1 MSEPEETQAAGR
13 GRWGMRILKITAG
26 LLVTVVVLVVLVA
39 LVGVRVPIHR
49 LSGLLGPVVEGLGA
63 EAEYSRDS
71 YLEFSLNPA
80 IRLEEFRLSG
90 PRVTLSVGRMTGR
103 VELVPLFQ
111 QQLVIREATL
121 DTGRLQWV
129 RPLPVEETVP
139 EEVDQDE
146 PRLSPW
152 LRSLVVDAARVTD
165 VQAVVRYDDRE
176 DQWAFSVVDLNLAMP
191 RPGDVSASIGGSF
204 LGHPFTVAVES
215 RRRGPEQW
223 GLERL
228 EISGDGGNLLL
239 TGQVDPVDLSGAGLF
254 RLTIEDSDTVR
265 TVLGP
270 QYVGFTP
277 VALKADWDYS
287 DGIGT
292 AVFEEFRLGTAD
304 FNGNVGL
311 DVNGPRLSVNA
322 DLESPRLD
330 LESLFGLSAESPREG
345 ATEAS
350 PPGDT
355 ERQGE
360 AGIRADESGATDP
373 PLAQMLAPYLEAAN
387 LDLAFRVGSLEGAAA
402 EISDVSVGVEL
413 QDGALRLPVAA
424 ILQGVPLQGSM
435 DLKTEGK
442 IVRLDLPL
450 EGPAADM
457 TELLRLLLA
466 LEDIEGR
473 HEGIRVTASAA
484 GITASELVGSLTLS
498 GSLAGA
504 RIRYGT
510 RPVEFSLNELTMAAS
525 TQKPTSLQ
533 GRGELLGQPFELALK
548 SDGLAELADA
558 DDMYLSGTVTGRGTK
573 LEVSAA
579 RSGGRNT
586 LDFGLDTSDPGILRN
601 WLGLTAAMP
610 SSVELSGGLIHEG
623 PGAGIRVRLDTLRVG
638 RSAVRVEGLLRQSEG
653 RTSLSARI
661 RGDQVDAEEL
671 RAVFASPAA
680 ETAPPE
686 APRLSLD
693 APILPAELTI
703 VDADLDI
710 ALGQLINGD
719 LVLRNVQAQ
728 GRTREDRVERAAVRA
743 DTAYGAVE
751 GVASADFSGP
761 EPSMQA
767 SLQVTPFQAGRV
779 LMDLEIVE
787 QSELV
792 FDRGSVELGLAGSSL
807 SQWMDTAQV
816 DLRLEGG
823 RVILVPELELA
834 AELNETTLHTAP
846 GEPVILGLNGLV
858 GDQVLETELRAG
870 VLRDMLKSRTIKLDL
885 DGRLGSMGLEAGLNA
900 PLPLGAEL
908 ARLNLAVDGESLDAL
923 EGLFGV
929 DLPPWGPVAL
939 SGNVLHRGLTYRVD
953 EFHVAVGTS
962 ELEGR
967 LDLDLEGKPRAEVV
981 LSAPLIQLEDFRKEG
996 WTARG
1001 SGPDESAGPASQ
1013 GETGSAPREA
1023 VLSRSAFES
1032 LDATLAV
1039 DVGEVRSGADKL
1051 GAGELRVNL
1060 LDGILA
1066 VPTLLIQTPGGDVT
1080 GTAEM
1085 SWAGPDLLD
1094 TELTLSAD
1102 RFDYGVLARR
1112 IDPASTMKGSLSV
1125 YADLKGRHPAAEPF
1139 LGSASGELGF
1149 GVWPEDF
1156 RSGVFDLWAVG
1167 LVSAVMPKFSDDA
1180 VSTMNCMVGRFGMD
1194 QGRLTER
1201 AVFADSSRIQVTG
1214 EVTADF
1220 STRQV
1225 DAYLVP
1231 RAKRAQI
1238 FSFAAP
1244 VEVTGSFDEFDLG
1257 FRGGDLALATVR
1269 FITSPVV
1276 APVRWL
1282 AGKPLPKDG
1291 EAACRIAWEG
1301 SPDQPAPKMTS
1312 HSP

>member
-1 MSEPEETQAAGR
+1 MSEPEETRAAGR
-13 GRWGMRILKITAG
+13 GRWGIRILKITAG
-26 LLVTVVVLVVLVA
+26 FVVTLVVLVVLVA

-90 PRVTLSVGRMTGR
+90 PRMTLSVGSLTGR
-103 VELVPLFQ
+103 VELLPLFQ

-139 EEVDQDE
+139 QEIEQDG

-176 DQWAFSVVDLNLAMP
+176 GQWTFSVVDLNLVMP

-215 RRRGPEQW
+215 RRRGEEQW

-254 RLTIEDSDTVR
+254 RMDIEDSDTVR

-277 VALKADWDYS
+277 VALKADWDFS

-304 FNGNVGL
+304 FEGNVGL
-311 DVNGPRLSVNA
+311 DVTGPRLSVNA

-330 LESLFGLSAESPREG
+330 LESLFGLSAESPRENG
-345 ATEAS
+345 MEAS
-350 PPGDT
+350 PPGDS
-355 ERQGE
+355 ERQ
-360 AGIRADESGATDP
+360 RESGARAGGSGADDP
-373 PLAQMLAPYLEAAN
+373 PLAQMLGPYLEAAN
-387 LDLAFRVGSLEGAAA
+387 LDLSFRVGSLDGAAA
-402 EISDVSVGVEL
+402 EISDFIVGVEL

-435 DLKTEGK
+435 DLTTEGK
-442 IVRLDLPL
+442 TVRLDLPL

-457 TELLRLLLA
+457 TDLLRLLLA

-473 HEGIRVTASAA
+473 HEGVRLTASAA
-484 GITASELVGSLTLS
+484 GTTASELVGSLSLS

-510 RPVEFSLNELTMAAS
+510 RPVEFSLDELTMAAS
-525 TQKPTSLQ
+525 MREPTSLR
-533 GRGELLGQPFELALK
+533 GRGELLGQPFELLLK

-558 DDMYLSGTVTGRGTK
+558 DDMHLAGTVTGRGTI

-579 RSGGRNT
+579 RSGGRNS

-610 SSVELSGGLIHEG
+610 SSVELSGGFIQEG
-623 PGAGIRVRLDTLRVG
+623 PGAGIRVRFDTIRVG
-638 RSAVRVEGLLRQSEG
+638 RSTVRMEGLLRQSDG
-653 RTSLSARI
+653 RAALAASI
-661 RGDQVDAEEL
+661 RGDRVDVEEL

-680 ETAPPE
+680 EASPPD

-693 APILPAELTI
+693 APILPAELT
-703 VDADLDI
+703 VFDADLDI
-710 ALGQLINGD
+710 ALGQLTDGE
-719 LVLRNVQAQ
+719 LVLRNVEAQ
-728 GRTREDRVERAAVRA
+728 GRTREDKVERAAVRA
-743 DTAYGAVE
+743 DTAYGTIE

-761 EPSMQA
+761 EPAMQA
-767 SLQVTPFQAGRV
+767 SLEVTPFQAGRL

-787 QSELV
+787 KSELV

-807 SQWMDTAQV
+807 GEWMDTAQV
-816 DLRLEGG
+816 DLRLDGG
-823 RVILVPELELA
+823 RVIVVPELDLA
-834 AELNETTLHTAP
+834 AELDETTLHTAP
-846 GEPVILGLNGLV
+846 GEPVVLGLNGSV
-858 GDQVLETELRAG
+858 GDEVFETELRAG
-870 VLRDMLKSRTIKLDL
+870 VLRDMLKTRTIELDL

-900 PLPLGAEL
+900 PLPLGGEVAQL
-908 ARLNLAVDGESLDAL
+908 TLAVDGDSLDAL

-939 SGNVLHRGLTYRVD
+939 SGNVLHQGLAYRVD
-953 EFHVAVGTS
+953 DFHVAVGTS
-962 ELEGR
+962 ELDGR
-967 LDLDLEGKPRAEVV
+967 LDLDLEGKPRADLV
-981 LSAPLIQLEDFRKEG
+981 LSAPLIQLEDFRKDG

-1001 SGPDESAGPASQ
+1001 SEPDESAGPARQAEPESV
-1013 GETGSAPREA
+1013 PKDA
-1023 VLSRSAFES
+1023 VISRSAFEK

-1051 GAGELRVNL
+1051 GAGQLRVSL
-1060 LDGILA
+1060 LDGVLA
-1066 VPTLLIQTPGGDVT
+1066 VPTLSIQTPGGDVT
-1080 GTAEM
+1080 GTARM

-1094 TELTLSAD
+1094 TSLTLNAE

-1125 YADLKGRHPAAEPF
+1125 YADLGGQHAASRPF
-1139 LGSASGELGF
+1139 LGSASGRLGF

-1180 VSTMNCMVGRFGMD
+1180 VSTMNCVIGRFEMD
-1194 QGRLTER
+1194 QGRMNEE

-1214 EVTADF
+1214 EVSANF
-1220 STRQV
+1220 ASRQV

-1244 VEVTGSFDEFDLG
+1244 VEVSGGFDDFDFG

-1269 FITSPVV
+1269 FITSPIV

-1282 AGKPLPKDG
+1282 AGQSLPKDG
-1291 EAACRIAWEG
+1291 DAACRLAWEG
-1301 SPDQPAPKMTS
+1301 PAGRAGCR
-1312 HSP
+1312 